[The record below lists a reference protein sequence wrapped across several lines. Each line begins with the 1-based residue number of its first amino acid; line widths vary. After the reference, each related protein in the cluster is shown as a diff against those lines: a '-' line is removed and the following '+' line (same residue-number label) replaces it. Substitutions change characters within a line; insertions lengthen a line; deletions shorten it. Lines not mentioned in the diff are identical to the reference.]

1 MLEKF
6 FYQEKG
12 LFLQSLHPATSFAYI
27 AILMV
32 LSLIFYHPFYLT
44 GLLMVIL
51 LAIWAAGGLAAWEGY
66 LKAGLWLIVLIM
78 LINPLVNHNGYT
90 VLWQSPDLPVIG
102 QLTVTMEAISYG
114 AAMGLRLLNL
124 VSIFC
129 LFNLIVHP
137 DRFFS
142 LFATLARKSALVV
155 SLATRLLPVMANAM
169 KNIREAQ
176 QLRGVDFSKGTL
188 LERAAKNASLFNIL
202 LVSSLEDSLQ
212 VAEAMHA
219 RAFGSGPRSRYRQDI
234 FRPRDGICLACSIF
248 SLGVSVYILLHGVGT
263 YTYFPELSRLLNGS
277 ATLLVLAAVLGGLSL
292 PAILSWGWNYCHYL
306 RLKI

>member
-12 LFLQSLHPATSFAYI
+12 LFLQSLHPATSLTYI
-27 AILMV
+27 AVLMA
-32 LSLIFYHPFYLT
+32 LSLVFSHPLYLV
-44 GLLMVIL
+44 GLLTPIV

-66 LKAGLWLIVLIM
+66 LKVALWLVVLIM
-78 LINPLVNHNGYT
+78 LINPLVNHNGNT
-90 VLWQSPDLPVIG
+90 VLWQGPHLPLFG
-102 QLTVTMEAISYG
+102 QLTVTMEAIAYG
-114 AAMGLRLLNL
+114 AAMGVRLLDL
-124 VSIFC
+124 VSVFC

-155 SLATRLLPVMANAM
+155 SLATRLLPVMASALE
-169 KNIREAQ
+169 NIREAQ
-176 QLRGVDFSKGTL
+176 QLRGVDFGKGTL
-188 LERAAKNASLFNIL
+188 PERVVKKTSLFNIL

-234 FRPRDGICLACSIF
+234 FRPRDGICLTCSIF
-248 SLGVSVYILLHGVGT
+248 SLVVSIYSLLCGVGV
-263 YTYFPELSRLLNGS
+263 YTFFPELSGLINGS
-277 ATLLVLAAVLGGLSL
+277 ATLPVLAAVLGGLSL
-292 PAILSWGWNYCHYL
+292 PAILSWGWNHCHYL